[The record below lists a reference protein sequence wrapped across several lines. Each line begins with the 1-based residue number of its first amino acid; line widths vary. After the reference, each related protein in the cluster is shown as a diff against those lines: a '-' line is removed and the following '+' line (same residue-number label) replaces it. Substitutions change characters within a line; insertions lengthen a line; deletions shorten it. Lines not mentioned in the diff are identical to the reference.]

1 MLYVELLLIIHILN
15 PNVVICS
22 ILSIFLKMCV
32 ADPQLSFADP
42 DQVPAKNIITVT
54 DLDLCSWLKAN
65 CGNQSGEEIDIQ

>member
-1 MLYVELLLIIHILN
+1 
-15 PNVVICS
+15 
-22 ILSIFLKMCV
+22 MCV

-54 DLDLCSWLKAN
+54 DPDLCSWLKTN